1 MFSVD
6 WFSLIVFALTS
17 CDVIF
22 LVSIGLVTGLGASVT
37 VLGGGV
43 GLSFVGG
50 VADVT
55 AVSVV
60 FCVSSGVI
68 VSLLFSL
75 SLFACTSSN
84 HFSKIGIASSKF
96 GVPEEEIFC
105 LPSI

>member
-43 GLSFVGG
+43 VPSAVGV
-50 VADVT
+50 VADV
-55 AVSVV
+55 VPV
-60 FCVSSGVI
+60 SGV
-68 VSLLFSL
+68 F
-75 SLFACTSSN
+75 
-84 HFSKIGIASSKF
+84 
-96 GVPEEEIFC
+96 
-105 LPSI
+105 